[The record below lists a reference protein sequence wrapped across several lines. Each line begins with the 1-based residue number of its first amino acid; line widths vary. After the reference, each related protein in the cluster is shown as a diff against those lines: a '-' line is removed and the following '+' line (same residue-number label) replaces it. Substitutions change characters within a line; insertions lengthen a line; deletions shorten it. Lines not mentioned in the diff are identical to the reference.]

1 VVNRR
6 LGLDGEEEYMVLLP
20 RIEPRI
26 LDRPACILVTIPT
39 ELLIIIIIIIIII
52 IPLGRHSTDSLEQ
65 TTTMGT
71 AHTMRSVL
79 QPET

>member
-1 VVNRR
+1 MVNRR
-6 LGLDGEEEYMVLLP
+6 LGVDGDEEYMVLLP

-39 ELLIIIIIIIIII
+39 ELLIIIIIIII
-52 IPLGRHSTDSLEQ
+52 PLGRHSTDSLEQ